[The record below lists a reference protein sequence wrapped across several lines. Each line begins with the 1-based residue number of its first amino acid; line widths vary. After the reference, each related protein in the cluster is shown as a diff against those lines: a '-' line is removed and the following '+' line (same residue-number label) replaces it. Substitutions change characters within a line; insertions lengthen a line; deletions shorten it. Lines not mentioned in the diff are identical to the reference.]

1 MKNIIIIILFI
12 INIMDKMEEYVSNI
26 EELTLN
32 ISNENDFLKKILIIN
47 KLKKI
52 TNNLNIVT
60 NPREYFGTVNIQN
73 INIQLLDEYG
83 RVIDLNNMDY
93 SFCLTLITAYDI

>member
-1 MKNIIIIILFI
+1 
-12 INIMDKMEEYVSNI
+12 MEEYVSNI

-52 TNNLNIVT
+52 TNNLNNYI
-60 NPREYFGTVNIQN
+60 NEYKYLIENKICMLCDHEFEDYFEKYERTKKQCIKCNMIQ
-73 INIQLLDEYG
+73 Y
-83 RVIDLNNMDY
+83 
-93 SFCLTLITAYDI
+93 